1 MIKTIE
7 KFPQER
13 QAKRK
18 VLLEA
23 VDSISETLR
32 AYGAK
37 NEELST
43 LAPEVVSALR
53 DSGIFRLKLTAELG
67 GAEADPV
74 IQMAVLERLAYHD
87 LTSAWCTMVGATAVS
102 ALGTFLPDDGVEQ
115 VFENGYIPTAAISFY
130 PAGRAVQE
138 NGGYRVNGRWRFNSG
153 IPHAEW
159 VCGGT
164 IIEGSEDESG
174 RPQVMFSAFPT
185 KNITLHDNWDDVVG
199 LKGTGSGDFSVKDYY
214 LPQELTFTWDLFKP
228 QPLRGGPLYLLP
240 PFCYV
245 ANEHASVAVGAARRA
260 LNELIKLATTTRGT
274 FRASKLDERQVVH
287 RFIGEADMKLR
298 AARALMYERYEE
310 MWQSVSAGQVPDG
323 PAIADVR
330 TIGVHCTDVAI
341 EIVTK
346 VYHFGGNTALHQPHI
361 IERLLRDLNTAG
373 LHQVMSDT
381 SYENHGKFLLG
392 LPADPLA

>member
-1 MIKTIE
+1 MLKTIE
-7 KFPQER
+7 KFPQDR
-13 QAKRK
+13 QEKRQ
-18 VLLEA
+18 VLLAA
-23 VDSISETLR
+23 VDSISEILR
-32 AYGAK
+32 ANGAK
-37 NEELST
+37 NEELNT
-43 LAPEVVSALR
+43 LAPEVVNALR
-53 DSGIFRLKLTAELG
+53 EAGIFRLKLTAELG

-74 IQMAVLERLAYHD
+74 IQIAVLEQLAYHD
-87 LTSAWCTMVGATAVS
+87 LASAWCTMVGATAVS
-102 ALGTFLPDDGVEQ
+102 ALGAFLPVTGVER
-115 VFENGYIPTAAISFY
+115 VFENGHIPTAAISFY
-130 PAGRAVQE
+130 PAGRAIRE

-164 IIEGSEDESG
+164 IIEESEAENG

-185 KNITLHDNWDDVVG
+185 KEITYHDNWGDAVG

-214 LPQELTFTWDLFKP
+214 LPQELAFTWDLFKP

-260 LNELIKLATTTRGT
+260 LDELIRLATTTRGT

-330 TIGVHCTDVAI
+330 AIGVHCTDVAI

-361 IERLLRDLNTAG
+361 IERLLRDVNTAG

-381 SYENHGKFLLG
+381 AYENHGKFLLG